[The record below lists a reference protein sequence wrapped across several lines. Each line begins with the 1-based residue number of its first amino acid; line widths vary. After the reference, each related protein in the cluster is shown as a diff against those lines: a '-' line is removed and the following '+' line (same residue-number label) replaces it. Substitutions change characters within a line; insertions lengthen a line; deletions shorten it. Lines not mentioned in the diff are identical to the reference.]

1 MGNNNDNNIQH
12 HGEKGQK
19 FGPPR
24 TISNKATGDKVFLL
38 TAAANNKYKV
48 PDALLRE
55 IKEFLEHMATM
66 PEEKRIKKS
75 YQLIRK
81 INNKISN
88 KELTDDKGQN

>member
-1 MGNNNDNNIQH
+1 MDSGIQH

-19 FGPPR
+19 FAPPR
-24 TISNKATGDKVFLL
+24 TISNKATGEKGFLL
-38 TAAANNKYKV
+38 TVAANNNYKV

-66 PEEKRIKKS
+66 PEEKRIKKC

-81 INNKISN
+81 INSKISN
-88 KELTDDKGQN
+88 KELADDKGQN